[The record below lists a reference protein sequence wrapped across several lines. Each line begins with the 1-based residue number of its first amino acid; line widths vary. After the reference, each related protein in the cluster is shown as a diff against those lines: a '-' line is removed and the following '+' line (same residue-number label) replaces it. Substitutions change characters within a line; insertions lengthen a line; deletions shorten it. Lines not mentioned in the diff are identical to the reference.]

1 MYADDATTIRSRTFI
16 EGVGRRAQQAADV
29 VTHCLCGKTEKRVA
43 GEETRALVLPRWMRD
58 TTGLSG
64 KVAGI
69 QVATYT
75 SVSLMDVTF
84 VLLLLHRGTECA
96 ELRRKVVHIVRQ

>member
-1 MYADDATTIRSRTFI
+1 
-16 EGVGRRAQQAADV
+16 
-29 VTHCLCGKTEKRVA
+29 
-43 GEETRALVLPRWMRD
+43 MRD

-75 SVSLMDVTF
+75 SISLMEVTF
-84 VLLLLHRGTECA
+84 VLLLLHHGTECA

>member
-1 MYADDATTIRSRTFI
+1 
-16 EGVGRRAQQAADV
+16 
-29 VTHCLCGKTEKRVA
+29 
-43 GEETRALVLPRWMRD
+43 MRD

-75 SVSLMDVTF
+75 SISLMEVAF
-84 VLLLLHRGTECA
+84 VLLLLHHETECA

>member
-1 MYADDATTIRSRTFI
+1 MHADDTTTISSRTSI
-16 EGVGRRAQQAADV
+16 EGVGRRAQQTADV
-29 VTHCLCGKTEKRVA
+29 VTACAARLKKRIA
-43 GEETRALVLPRWMRD
+43 GEETQALVLPRWMRD

-75 SVSLMDVTF
+75 SVSLMEVPF
-84 VLLLLHRGTECA
+84 VLLLLHRGTQCA

>member
-1 MYADDATTIRSRTFI
+1 M
-16 EGVGRRAQQAADV
+16 
-29 VTHCLCGKTEKRVA
+29 TEKRIA
-43 GEETRALVLPRWMRD
+43 GEETQALVLPRWMRD

-84 VLLLLHRGTECA
+84 VLLLLHRGAECA

>member
-1 MYADDATTIRSRTFI
+1 
-16 EGVGRRAQQAADV
+16 
-29 VTHCLCGKTEKRVA
+29 
-43 GEETRALVLPRWMRD
+43 MRD

-75 SVSLMDVTF
+75 SVSLMEVTF
-84 VLLLLHRGTECA
+84 VLLLLHRGTQCA
-96 ELRRKVVHIVRQ
+96 ELRRKVVHIARQ